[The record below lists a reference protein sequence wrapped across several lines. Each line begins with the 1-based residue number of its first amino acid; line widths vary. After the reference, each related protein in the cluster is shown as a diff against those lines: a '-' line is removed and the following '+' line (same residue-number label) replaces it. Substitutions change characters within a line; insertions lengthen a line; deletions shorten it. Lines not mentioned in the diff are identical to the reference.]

1 MTSTSTASV
10 QAAAAAITSLTS
22 AANPVSWSLGS
33 SAERSA
39 RTCGRSS
46 MATAWSS
53 PATETSSRALRIP
66 SLEENSRYTVG
77 CGVSERSL
85 IASMVVAA

>member
-1 MTSTSTASV
+1 
-10 QAAAAAITSLTS
+10 
-22 AANPVSWSLGS
+22 
-33 SAERSA
+33 
-39 RTCGRSS
+39 

-53 PATETSSRALRIP
+53 PPIETSSKDLRMP

-85 IASMVVAA
+85 IASMVVAE

>member
-1 MTSTSTASV
+1 
-10 QAAAAAITSLTS
+10 
-22 AANPVSWSLGS
+22 
-33 SAERSA
+33 
-39 RTCGRSS
+39 

-53 PATETSSRALRIP
+53 PPTETSRTALRIP
-66 SLEENSRYTVG
+66 SLEENSRYTVA